1 MPAPV
6 LYTPQAPSQLSTKLK
21 STPWYSYLYIL
32 IVILLAILVAYYVVK
47 Y

>member
-6 LYTPQAPSQLSTKLK
+6 LYTPKSPSQLSVKLK